1 MTKMTV
7 MTEDTNNLEKGT
19 AMLAVNP
26 ALLNSDLFRG
36 LEEDALEAFMG
47 IARLRTVA
55 PLQQIVAEGD
65 DARSMFCVIHGYVRL
80 IKTDRAGHQADI
92 YVCEPR
98 DTFGEYLL
106 SVGKTYAYC
115 ACATNHTA
123 IAEFD
128 FGSLAALLD
137 RFPPV
142 EKNITRA
149 MARNFLAAVE
159 CIAADRLNTAVQR
172 VANYLLDRGLHDTTS
187 AVIRLP
193 YPKQVLAR
201 KLGLA
206 PGALS
211 RAFASLSTFGIAVRG
226 RYIHIADADLLR
238 TAC

>member
-1 MTKMTV
+1 
-7 MTEDTNNLEKGT
+7 
-19 AMLAVNP
+19 MLAVNP

-36 LEEDALEAFMG
+36 LEEDALEAFLSV
-47 IARLRTVA
+47 AQLRTVA

-65 DARSMFCVIHGYVRL
+65 DAKSMFCVIHGYVRL

-92 YVCEPR
+92 YLCEPG
-98 DTFGEYLL
+98 DTFGECLL
-106 SVGKTYAYC
+106 SAGKTYAC
-115 ACATNHTA
+115 GACATDHTA

-128 FGSLAALLD
+128 LGSLAALLD
-137 RFPPV
+137 RFRPI

-149 MARNFLAAVE
+149 MARNFQAAIE

-172 VANYLLDRGLHDTTS
+172 VANYLLDRCLHNTTS

-193 YPKQVLAR
+193 YPKRVLAG

-206 PGALS
+206 PGGLS

-226 RYIHIADADLLR
+226 RHIHIADADLLR